1 MTAYTWSSFPQGG
14 NKAISQSATNMLVE
28 AMQQTVSYSTQPAAQ
43 APERLSAGERV
54 AARLKGAVRGKI
66 YTDPLMTYAWSGDA
80 SSYRLIPAVVVFI
93 NGEDEVRAVF
103 KAARAEGLPVT
114 FRAAGTSLSGQAV
127 TDGVLAV
134 LGDGWRKLDIHP
146 GAEKITLGPA
156 IIVAEANRALKP
168 FDRKIGPDPASQAT
182 CKIGGVVNNNSS
194 GMCCGVTQN
203 TYHTMARLRIVL
215 TDGTML
221 DSGDPESCA
230 AFRVS
235 HADMLEAIHQLH
247 HDVMADADLVA
258 LIRKKYRI
266 KNTVGYSLNALV
278 DYHDPLD
285 ILIHLMV
292 GSEGTLG
299 FVSEVTYNTVPEHP
313 FKATALVPFPDPQSA
328 GRAIIEMANGG
339 VQLTTGATAAEYIER
354 RALATVEHLA
364 PMAPLLPWL
373 TENSPAVLIDVTA
386 PDAATLQSEVAKAVD
401 LLTRHGATHVDF
413 SEDEHRSHELWD
425 IRKGFFA
432 SAGAMRPK
440 GSIML
445 TEDVAAPIERL
456 ADFVIDLRAML
467 DDHGYPDA
475 VIFGHALAGNLHFQ
489 MGDDFSRP
497 DAAGKFDAFSA
508 ALSEL
513 VSVRYGGSLKAE
525 HGTGRAIAPFVEAE
539 WGAAAYAIMHRIKA
553 IFDPER
559 LLNPGVLLN
568 ADDKVHVKNLKLM
581 PLADET
587 VDLCIECGFCEPACP
602 SHHMTLTPRQRI
614 AVTRERAR
622 MRASGEDPERLA
634 RLDAD
639 FQYAGLDTC
648 AACNLCSLRCPVG
661 IETGTM
667 IMGERARRRGNTAHA
682 LAGFAAQHRGAVETM
697 MRGGVAFADAART
710 VIPAPAVEAITETAR
725 RLTNKRVPRVSRA
738 LHHGPGAP
746 KARDNRQDPRKSG
759 FPVPITQT
767 GRQSVVYFPACPSR
781 MFGAPKTE
789 HGLLQTSEAMI
800 ALLERAG
807 YDVVVPDHLNGQC
820 CGQPF
825 QSKGFPEEAARVGG
839 ALRAELSSLS
849 DAGRLNVVT
858 DASTCAKH
866 LREVPGDTI
875 VLDSAQFLV
884 EHVLP
889 RLTLTQRLP
898 VVAVHHNCS
907 AQRLAEQPAT
917 EAIARACAEQI
928 AVLTSI
934 TCCGYAGD
942 KGLFVP
948 ELNAH
953 ATRRVHN
960 DIPANCTLGVSTVST
975 CASGLTEH
983 ADIPFVGLASLLEW
997 ASRPAG

>member
-1 MTAYTWSSFPQGG
+1 
-14 NKAISQSATNMLVE
+14 
-28 AMQQTVSYSTQPAAQ
+28 MQQATIDPKSVQQPAPDRQ
-43 APERLSAGERV
+43 AAGERV
-54 AARLKGAVRGKI
+54 ANRLKGKVRGPI
-66 YTDPLMTYAWSGDA
+66 HTDPLMTYAWSGDA

-93 NGEDEVRAVF
+93 NSEDEVRAVMA
-103 KAARAEGLPVT
+103 AARAEGLPIT

-134 LGDGWRKLDIHP
+134 LGDGWRKLHIHP
-146 GAEKITLGPA
+146 GADQITLGPA
-156 IIVAEANRALKP
+156 VIVANANKALKP
-168 FDRKIGPDPASQAT
+168 FNKKIGPDPASQAT

-194 GMCCGVTQN
+194 GMCCGVAQN

-221 DSGDPESCA
+221 DSGDAASRD
-230 AFRVS
+230 AFRAS
-235 HADMLEAIHQLH
+235 HGAMLEGLHRLH
-247 HDVMADADLVA
+247 HEVMADAELVA

-339 VQLTTGATAAEYIER
+339 VQVTTGVTAAEYIER

-373 TENSPAVLIDVTA
+373 TGNSPAVLIDVTA
-386 PDAATLQSEVAKAVD
+386 PDAATLAAETAKAVD
-401 LLTRHGATHVDF
+401 LLARHGATHIDF
-413 SEDEHRSHELWD
+413 STDEARSHALWD

-432 SAGAMRPK
+432 SGGAARPK
-440 GSIML
+440 GTSML

-456 ADFVIDLRAML
+456 AEFVIDMRQLL
-467 DDHGYPDA
+467 DAHGYEDA
-475 VIFGHALAGNLHFQ
+475 IIFGHALAGNLHFQ
-489 MGDDFSRP
+489 MSDDFAQPGS
-497 DAAGKFDAFSA
+497 AEKFDRFSHD
-508 ALSEL
+508 LSQL
-513 VSVRYGGSLKAE
+513 VSVQYGGSLKAE

-539 WGAAAYAIMHRIKA
+539 WGSKAYGLMHRIKA
-553 IFDPER
+553 LFDPEG

-568 ADDKVHVKNLKLM
+568 ADGKIHIKHLKVM
-581 PLADET
+581 PLADEL

-602 SHHMTLTPRQRI
+602 SHQMTLSPRQRI
-614 AVTRERAR
+614 AVTRERER
-622 MRASGEDPERLA
+622 LRRSGESPA
-634 RLDAD
+634 RLKTLDED

-667 IMGERARRRGNTAHA
+667 IMGQRAQRRGGTARSV
-682 LAGFAAQHRGAVETM
+682 AGFAADHRGAVETM
-697 MRGGVAFADAART
+697 MRGGVGLADMARK
-710 VIPAPAVEAITETAR
+710 VIPAPAVEAITDTAR
-725 RLTNKRVPRVSRA
+725 RLTGERVPRVSRA
-738 LHHGPGAP
+738 LHRGPGAP
-746 KARDNRQDPRKSG
+746 KSAPTAQAAGPS
-759 FPVPITQT
+759 I
-767 GRQSVVYFPACPSR
+767 VYFPSCATR
-781 MFGAPKTE
+781 MFGAPRTE
-789 HGLLQTSEAMI
+789 HDLLAVTDAML

-807 YDVVVPDHLNGQC
+807 FDVIVPEKLNGQC

-825 QSKGFPEEAARVGG
+825 QSKGFPEQAASVGSE
-839 ALRAELSSLS
+839 LKRELSALS
-849 DAGRLNVVT
+849 EAGRLSVVT

-866 LREVPGDTI
+866 LREFPGDAP
-875 VLDSAQFLV
+875 VLDSAQFLIV
-884 EHVLP
+884 QLLP
-889 RLTLTQRLP
+889 RLVITRKLP

-907 AQRLAEQPAT
+907 AQRLAEQPMT
-917 EAIARACAEQI
+917 ETIARACADQV
-928 AVLTSI
+928 AVLSSV

-942 KGLFVP
+942 KGLFFP

-953 ATRRVHN
+953 ATRFAKG
-960 DIPANCTLGVSTVST
+960 DIPAGCTLGVSTVST
-975 CASGLTEH
+975 CASGLSEH
-983 ADIPFVGLASLLEW
+983 AGIPFVGLASLLEW
-997 ASRPAG
+997 ASRP

>member
-1 MTAYTWSSFPQGG
+1 
-14 NKAISQSATNMLVE
+14 
-28 AMQQTVSYSTQPAAQ
+28 MQQTTLAPSPVHPPAPDRRA
-43 APERLSAGERV
+43 AGERV
-54 AARLKGAVRGKI
+54 ATRLKGKVRGRI
-66 YTDPLMTYAWSGDA
+66 HTDPLMTYAWSGDA

-93 NGEDEVRAVF
+93 NSEDEVRAVMA
-103 KAARAEGLPVT
+103 AARAEGLPIT

-146 GAEKITLGPA
+146 GAEQITLGPA
-156 IIVAEANRALKP
+156 IIVAQANKALKP
-168 FDRKIGPDPASQAT
+168 FNRKIGPDPASQAT

-194 GMCCGVTQN
+194 GMCCGVAQN

-221 DSGDPESCA
+221 DSGDVASCD
-230 AFRVS
+230 AFRAS
-235 HADMLEAIHQLH
+235 HQAMLDGLHRLH
-247 HDVMADADLVA
+247 HQVMADPDLVA

-285 ILIHLMV
+285 ILVHLMV

-339 VQLTTGATAAEYIER
+339 VQVTTGVTAAEYIER

-364 PMAPLLPWL
+364 PMAPLRPWL
-373 TENSPAVLIDVTA
+373 TDNSPAVLIDVTA
-386 PDAATLQSEVAKAVD
+386 PDAATLAAETVKAVD
-401 LLTRHGATHVDF
+401 LLGRHGATHIDF
-413 SEDEHRSHELWD
+413 STDEARSHALWD

-432 SAGAMRPK
+432 SGGAARPK
-440 GSIML
+440 GTSML

-456 ADFVIDLRAML
+456 AEFVTDMRQLL
-467 DDHGYPDA
+467 DDHGYEDA
-475 VIFGHALAGNLHFQ
+475 IIFGHALAGNLHFQ
-489 MGDDFSRP
+489 MSDDFSQP
-497 DAAGKFDAFSA
+497 GSAEKFDRFSHD
-508 ALSEL
+508 LSQL
-513 VSVRYGGSLKAE
+513 VSVQYGGSLKAE

-539 WGAAAYAIMHRIKA
+539 WGSKAYGLMWQIKQL
-553 IFDPER
+553 FDPEN

-568 ADDKVHVKNLKLM
+568 ADDKIHIKHLKVM
-581 PLADET
+581 PLADEL

-602 SHHMTLTPRQRI
+602 SHQMTLSPRQRI
-614 AVTRERAR
+614 AVTRERER
-622 MRASGEDPERLA
+622 LRSSGEDPERLK
-634 RLDAD
+634 RLDDD

-667 IMGERARRRGNTAHA
+667 ITGQRARRRGGAA
-682 LAGFAAQHRGAVETM
+682 RAVAGFAADHRGAVETM
-697 MRGGVAFADAART
+697 MRGGVALADMART
-710 VIPAPAVEAITETAR
+710 LVPAPAIEAITDSAR
-725 RLTNKRVPRVSRA
+725 RLTGERVPRVSRA

-746 KARDNRQDPRKSG
+746 RLAPNRQDPRQTG
-759 FPVPITQT
+759 FPVPIAQT
-767 GRQSVVYFPACPSR
+767 GRPSIVYFPSCATR
-781 MFGAPKTE
+781 MFGAPKTA
-789 HGLLQTSEAMI
+789 HDLLAVPDAML

-807 YDVVVPDHLNGQC
+807 FDVIVPTHLTGQC

-825 QSKGFPEEAARVGG
+825 QSKGFPEQAASVG
-839 ALRAELSSLS
+839 ADLKRELSALS
-849 DAGRLNVVT
+849 DAGRLSVVT

-866 LREVPGDTI
+866 LREFPGDAP
-875 VLDSAQFLV
+875 VLDSSQFLLSQ
-884 EHVLP
+884 VLP
-889 RLTLTQRLP
+889 RLTITQKLP

-907 AQRLAEQPAT
+907 AQRLAEQPMT
-917 EAIARACAEQI
+917 EAIARACADEI
-928 AVLTSI
+928 AVLSSV

-942 KGLFVP
+942 KGLFFP

-953 ATRRVHN
+953 ATRFAKN
-960 DIPANCTLGVSTVST
+960 DIPAGCTLGVSTVST

-983 ADIPFVGLASLLEW
+983 AGMPFVGLASLLEW
-997 ASRPAG
+997 ASRP

>member
-1 MTAYTWSSFPQGG
+1 
-14 NKAISQSATNMLVE
+14 
-28 AMQQTVSYSTQPAAQ
+28 MQQAVASSLQPH
-43 APERLSAGERV
+43 APAPDRLAAGERV
-54 AARLKGAVRGKI
+54 AARLRSQLAGAI
-66 YTDPLMTYAWSGDA
+66 HTDPLMTYAWSGDA
-80 SSYRLIPAVVVFI
+80 SSYRLIPAVVVFV
-93 NGEDEVRAVF
+93 NSEDEVRAVF

-134 LGDGWRKLDIHP
+134 LGDGWRKLDVHP
-146 GAEKITLGPA
+146 GADQITLGPA

-194 GMCCGVTQN
+194 GMCCGVAQN

-221 DSGDPESCA
+221 DSGDKASCD
-230 AFRVS
+230 AFRAS
-235 HADMLEAIHQLH
+235 HAGMLEALHQLH
-247 HDVMADADLVA
+247 HEVMADAELVA
-258 LIRKKYRI
+258 LIRRKYRI

-313 FKATALVPFPDPQSA
+313 FKATGLIPFPDPESA

-339 VQLTTGATAAEYIER
+339 AQVTTGITAAEYIER
-354 RALATVEHLA
+354 RALATVEHLP

-373 TENSPAVLIDVTA
+373 TDTSPAVLIDVTA
-386 PDAATLQSEVAKAVD
+386 PDATTLASEVAKAED
-401 LLTRHGATHVDF
+401 LLRRHGATHIDL
-413 SEDEHRSHELWD
+413 STDMGRSHALWD

-432 SAGAMRPK
+432 SGGAARPK
-440 GSIML
+440 GTAML
-445 TEDVAAPIERL
+445 TEDVAAPIEQL
-456 ADFVIDLRAML
+456 AAFVIDMRNLL
-467 DDHGYPDA
+467 DAHGYEDA
-475 VIFGHALAGNLHFQ
+475 IIFGHALAGNLHFQ
-489 MGDDFSRP
+489 MSDNFA
-497 DAAGKFDAFSA
+497 DAGAAEKFDRFNRE
-508 ALSEL
+508 LSEL

-525 HGTGRAIAPFVEAE
+525 HGTGRAIAAFVEAE
-539 WGAAAYAIMHRIKA
+539 WGAKAYALMHRIKA
-553 IFDPER
+553 IFDPEQ

-568 ADDKVHVKNLKLM
+568 DDPKIHIKNLKVM
-581 PLADET
+581 PLADEL

-622 MRASGEDPERLA
+622 LRETGEDPARLA
-634 RLDAD
+634 RFEAD
-639 FQYAGLDTC
+639 FQYAGMDTC

-667 IMGERARRRGNTAHA
+667 IMGERARRRGGMARSVA
-682 LAGFAAQHRGAVETM
+682 RFAADHRGAVEAA
-697 MRGGVAFADAART
+697 MRGGVALADAART
-710 VIPAPAVEAITETAR
+710 IIPAPALEAITGTAR
-725 RLTNKRVPRVSRA
+725 RVTGNRVPRVSRA

-746 KARDNRQDPRKSG
+746 KVRDNRQDPRRTG
-759 FPVPITQT
+759 FPVPIAQT
-767 GRQSVVYFPACPSR
+767 GRPSVVYFPACPSR
-781 MFGAPKTE
+781 MFGAPSSA
-789 HGLLQTSEAMI
+789 HGLLDTPAAMVR
-800 ALLERAG
+800 LLERAG
-807 YDVVVPDHLNGQC
+807 YDVIVPEKLNGQC

-825 QSKGFPEEAARVGG
+825 QSKGFPEEAQRVGG
-839 ALRAELSSLS
+839 ELKAELSSLS
-849 DAGRLNVVT
+849 DAGRLSVVT

-866 LREVPGDTI
+866 LKEFPGDAVVT
-875 VLDSAQFLV
+875 DSAQFLAQ
-884 EHVLP
+884 HVLP
-889 RLTLTQRLP
+889 KLTVSQKLA

-917 EAIARACAEQI
+917 EAVAAACADRV
-928 AVLTSI
+928 AVLASI

-942 KGLFVP
+942 KGLFLP

-953 ATRRVHN
+953 ATRRVGN
-960 DIPANCTLGVSTVST
+960 DIPEGCELGVSTVST
-975 CASGLTEH
+975 CASGLSER
-983 ADIPFVGLASLLEW
+983 AGVPFVSLASLLEW
-997 ASRPAG
+997 ASR

>member
-1 MTAYTWSSFPQGG
+1 
-14 NKAISQSATNMLVE
+14 
-28 AMQQTVSYSTQPAAQ
+28 MQQAALFSIQPR
-43 APERLSAGERV
+43 APEPDKLAAGERV
-54 AARLKGAVRGKI
+54 ATRLRGRIKGNV

-80 SSYRLIPAVVVFI
+80 SSYRLIPAVVVFV
-93 NGEDEVRAVF
+93 NSEDEVRDVF

-146 GAEKITLGPA
+146 GADQITLGPA

-168 FDRKIGPDPASQAT
+168 FDKKIGPDPASQAT

-194 GMCCGVTQN
+194 GMCCGVAQN

-221 DSGDPESCA
+221 DSGDPASCDT
-230 AFRVS
+230 FRLS
-235 HADMLEAIHQLH
+235 HADMLEQLHQLH
-247 HDVMADADLVA
+247 HEVMADADLVG

-285 ILIHLMV
+285 ILVHLIV

-313 FKATALVPFPDPQSA
+313 YKATGLVPFPDPQSA

-339 VQLTTGATAAEYIER
+339 VQVTTGVTAAEYIER

-373 TENSPAVLIDVTA
+373 TADSPAVLIDVTA
-386 PDAATLQSEVAKAVD
+386 PDAETLAAEIGKAEA
-401 LLTRHGATHVDF
+401 LLARHGATHIDL
-413 SEDEHRSHELWD
+413 STDEHRSHALWD
-425 IRKGFFA
+425 IRKGFFT
-432 SAGAMRPK
+432 SGGAARPK
-440 GSIML
+440 GTSML

-456 ADFVIDLRAML
+456 AEFVLDMRRLL
-467 DDHGYPDA
+467 DDHGYDDA
-475 VIFGHALAGNLHFQ
+475 IIFGHALAGNLHFQ
-489 MGDDFSRP
+489 MSDNFSQP
-497 DAAGKFDAFSA
+497 GAAEKFDVFNQE
-508 ALSEL
+508 LSEL

-539 WGAAAYAIMHRIKA
+539 WGSKAYAFMHRIKA
-553 IFDPER
+553 IFDPEN

-568 ADDKVHVKNLKLM
+568 DDKKIHVKNLKIM
-581 PLADET
+581 PLADEL

-622 MRASGEDPERLA
+622 MRESGEDPARLA
-634 RLDAD
+634 RFDAD
-639 FQYAGLDTC
+639 FQYAGMDTC

-661 IETGTM
+661 IETGTL
-667 IMGERARRRGNTAHA
+667 ILGERARRRGATAQSMA
-682 LAGFAAQHRGAVETM
+682 RFAADHRGAVETM
-697 MRGGVAFADAART
+697 MRGGVAIADAARI
-710 VIPAPAVEAITETAR
+710 VIPAPALEAVTETAR
-725 RLTNKRVPRVSRA
+725 RLTGKRIPRVSRA
-738 LHHGPGAP
+738 LHHGPRAP
-746 KARDNRQDPRKSG
+746 KARDTRQDPRKIG
-759 FPVPITQT
+759 FPVPIAQS
-767 GRQSVVYFPACPSR
+767 GRPRIVYFPACPSR
-781 MFGAPKTE
+781 MFGSPETE
-789 HGLLQTSEAMI
+789 HKLLATPDAMM

-807 YDVVVPDHLNGQC
+807 YEVIVPDQLHGQC

-825 QSKGFPEEAARVGG
+825 QSKGFPEQAADVGG
-839 ALRAELSSLS
+839 ALKTQLSALS
-849 DAGRLNVVT
+849 DAGRLPVVT

-866 LREVPGDTI
+866 LKEFPGAAT
-875 VLDSAQFLV
+875 VADSPQFLLD
-884 EHVLP
+884 HVLP
-889 RLTLTQRLP
+889 KLNVTQKLP
-898 VVAVHHNCS
+898 SVAVHHNCS
-907 AQRLAEQPAT
+907 AQRLAEQPMT
-917 EAIARACAEQI
+917 EAIARACAEQV
-928 AVLTSI
+928 AVLSSI

-953 ATRRVHN
+953 ATRRMSR
-960 DIPANCTLGVSTVST
+960 DIPDGCTLGISTVST

-983 ADIPFVGLASLLEW
+983 GGIPFVSLASLLEW
-997 ASRPAG
+997 ATR

>member
-1 MTAYTWSSFPQGG
+1 M
-14 NKAISQSATNMLVE
+14 
-28 AMQQTVSYSTQPAAQ
+28 Q
-43 APERLSAGERV
+43 APTSSLQARAQTPDRLAAGERV
-54 AARLKGAVRGKI
+54 AARLKGQVRGAI
-66 YTDPLMTYAWSGDA
+66 HTDPLMTYAWSGDA

-93 NGEDEVRAVF
+93 NSEDEVRAVF
-103 KAARAEGLPVT
+103 QAARAEGLPVT

-134 LGDGWRKLDIHP
+134 LGDGWRKLVVHP
-146 GAEKITLGPA
+146 GADQVTLGPA
-156 IIVAEANRALKP
+156 VIVAEANRALKP

-194 GMCCGVTQN
+194 GMCCGVAQN

-215 TDGTML
+215 PDGTML
-221 DSGDPESCA
+221 DSGDEASRD
-230 AFRVS
+230 AFRRS
-235 HADMLEAIHQLH
+235 HGAMLEELHRLH
-247 HDVMADADLVA
+247 HEIADDAELTA
-258 LIRKKYRI
+258 LIRHKYKI

-313 FKATALVPFPDPQSA
+313 FKATGLIPFPDPQSA

-339 VQLTTGATAAEYIER
+339 LQVTTGITAAEYIER

-373 TENSPAVLIDVTA
+373 TPDSPAVLIDVTA
-386 PDAATLQSEVAKAVD
+386 PDEATLLAEIAKAEA
-401 LLTRHGATHVDF
+401 LLARHGATHIDL
-413 SEDEHRSHELWD
+413 SQDAHRSHALWD
-425 IRKGFFA
+425 IRKGFFT
-432 SAGAMRPK
+432 SAGAARPK
-440 GSIML
+440 GTIML

-456 ADFVIDLRAML
+456 ADFVVDLREML
-467 DDHGYPDA
+467 DHHGYQDA

-489 MGDDFSRP
+489 MGDDFSKAG
-497 DAAGKFDAFSA
+497 AAEKFDLFNRE
-508 ALSEL
+508 LSTL
-513 VSVRYGGSLKAE
+513 VSLRYGGSLKAE
-525 HGTGRAIAPFVEAE
+525 HGTGRAIAPFVETE
-539 WGAAAYAIMHRIKA
+539 WGAKAYAIMHRIKGL
-553 IFDPER
+553 FDPER

-568 ADDKVHVKNLKLM
+568 DDKHIHVKNLKLM
-581 PLADET
+581 PLSDAT

-614 AVTRERAR
+614 AVTRERER
-622 MRASGEDPERLA
+622 LRATGEDPARLA

-639 FQYAGLDTC
+639 FQYAGMDTC

-667 IMGERARRRGNTAHA
+667 IMGERARRRGPVAHKVA
-682 LAGFAAQHRGAVETM
+682 RVAADHRGAVETM
-697 MRGGVAFADAART
+697 MRGGVALADAARV
-710 VIPAPAVEAITETAR
+710 VIPAPAVEVITETAR

-746 KARDNRQDPRKSG
+746 RARETRQDPRRTG
-759 FPVPITQT
+759 FPVPIAQT
-767 GRQSVVYFPACPSR
+767 GRQQVVYFPACPSR
-781 MFGAPKTE
+781 MFGAPKTR
-789 HGLLQTSEAMI
+789 HGLLDTPAAMI

-807 YDVVVPDHLNGQC
+807 YDVIVPEHLNGQC

-825 QSKGFPEEAARVGG
+825 QSKGFPEEADRVGG
-839 ALRAELSSLS
+839 ALKSALSTHS
-849 DAGRLNVVT
+849 DAGRLPVVT

-866 LREVPGDTI
+866 LKEFPGDAP
-875 VLDSAQFLV
+875 VADSAQFLV
-884 EHVLP
+884 EKVLP
-889 RLTLTQRLP
+889 RLTITQKLP

-907 AQRLAEQPAT
+907 AQRLAEQPMT
-917 EAIARACAEQI
+917 EAVAAACAERI

-942 KGLFVP
+942 KGLFIP

-953 ATRRVHN
+953 ATRRVGM
-960 DIPANCTLGVSTVST
+960 DIPEGCELGVSTVST
-975 CASGLTEH
+975 CASGLTER
-983 ADIPFVGLASLLEW
+983 AELPFVGLASLLEW
-997 ASRPAG
+997 ASR

>member
-1 MTAYTWSSFPQGG
+1 MHT
-14 NKAISQSATNMLVE
+14 QSAASL
-28 AMQQTVSYSTQPAAQ
+28 QPRT
-43 APERLSAGERV
+43 PHPDRLAAGERV
-54 AARLKGAVRGKI
+54 AARLKGQVRGAI
-66 YTDPLMTYAWSGDA
+66 HTDPLMTYAWSGDA

-93 NGEDEVRAVF
+93 NSEDDVRAVF

-134 LGDGWRKLDIHP
+134 LGDGWRKLEIHP
-146 GAEKITLGPA
+146 GAEQITLGPA

-168 FDRKIGPDPASQAT
+168 FNKKIGPDPASQAT

-194 GMCCGVTQN
+194 GMCCGVAQN

-215 TDGTML
+215 PDGTMF
-221 DSGDPESCA
+221 DSGDAASRD
-230 AFRVS
+230 AFRIS
-235 HADMLEAIHQLH
+235 HAEMLEKLHRLH
-247 HDVMADADLVA
+247 HTVAEDAELSA
-258 LIRKKYRI
+258 LIRHKYRI

-285 ILIHLMV
+285 ILTHLIV

-313 FKATALVPFPDPQSA
+313 FKATGLIPFPDPQSA

-339 VQLTTGATAAEYIER
+339 VQVTTGITAAEYIER

-364 PMAPLLPWL
+364 PMSPLLPWL
-373 TENSPAVLIDVTA
+373 TETSPAVLIDVTA
-386 PDAATLQSEVAKAVD
+386 PDEPTLLAEMAKAED
-401 LLTRHGATHVDF
+401 LLRRHGATHIDL
-413 SEDEHRSHELWD
+413 SRDEQRSHALWD
-425 IRKGFFA
+425 IRKGFFT
-432 SAGAMRPK
+432 SGGAARPK
-440 GSIML
+440 GTSML

-456 ADFVIDLRAML
+456 AEFVVDMRNLL
-467 DDHGYPDA
+467 DAHGYDDA
-475 VIFGHALAGNLHFQ
+475 IIFGHALAGNLHFQ
-489 MGDDFSRP
+489 MSDNFALDG
-497 DAAGKFDAFSA
+497 AAEKFDLFNQ
-508 ALSEL
+508 ALSDL

-539 WGAAAYAIMHRIKA
+539 WGAKAYAIMHEIKA

-568 ADDKVHVKNLKLM
+568 DDPKIHIKNLKVM
-581 PLADET
+581 PLADEL

-622 MRASGEDPERLA
+622 LRETGEDPERLA
-634 RLDAD
+634 RFEAD
-639 FQYAGLDTC
+639 FQYAGMDTC

-661 IETGTM
+661 IETGTF
-667 IMGERARRRGNTAHA
+667 ILSERARRRGPVAETVARIASH
-682 LAGFAAQHRGAVETM
+682 HRGAVETM
-697 MRGGVAFADAART
+697 LRSGLAVADAARS
-710 VIPAPAVEAITETAR
+710 VIPAAAVEAVTETAR
-725 RLTNKRVPRVSRA
+725 RVTGKRVPRLSRA
-738 LHHGPGAP
+738 LHRGPGAP
-746 KARDNRQDPRKSG
+746 KVHETRQDARKSG
-759 FPVPITQT
+759 FPVPIAQS
-767 GRQSVVYFPACPSR
+767 GRPMVVYFPACPSR
-781 MFGAPKTE
+781 MFGAPKTS
-789 HGLLQTSEAMI
+789 HDLLDTPQAMVT
-800 ALLERAG
+800 LLERAG
-807 YDVVVPDHLNGQC
+807 YDVVVPEALNGQC

-825 QSKGFPEEAARVGG
+825 QSKGFPDQARAVGNPLNAQLADLSHQG
-839 ALRAELSSLS
+839 ELP
-849 DAGRLNVVT
+849 VVT

-866 LREVPGDTI
+866 LKDVPGGLP
-875 VLDSAQFLV
+875 VSDSAQFLV

-889 RLTLTQRLP
+889 KLTITQKLP
-898 VVAVHHNCS
+898 VIAVHHNCS

-917 EAIARACAEQI
+917 EAIAAACADQV

-953 ATRRVHN
+953 ATRRVGN
-960 DIPANCTLGVSTVST
+960 DIPAGCELGVSTVST
-975 CASGLTEH
+975 CASGLSEH
-983 ADIPFVGLASLLEW
+983 AGIPFVGLASLLEW
-997 ASRPAG
+997 ASRA

>member
-1 MTAYTWSSFPQGG
+1 
-14 NKAISQSATNMLVE
+14 
-28 AMQQTVSYSTQPAAQ
+28 MQQATIDPKSTQQPAPDRQ
-43 APERLSAGERV
+43 AAGERV
-54 AARLKGAVRGKI
+54 AKRLKGKVRGRI
-66 YTDPLMTYAWSGDA
+66 HTDPLMTYAWSGDA

-93 NGEDEVRAVF
+93 NSEDEVRAVMA
-103 KAARAEGLPVT
+103 AARAEGLSIT

-146 GAEKITLGPA
+146 GAEQITLGPA
-156 IIVAEANRALKP
+156 IIVANANRALKP
-168 FDRKIGPDPASQAT
+168 FNKKIGPDPASQAT

-194 GMCCGVTQN
+194 GMCCGVAQN

-221 DSGDPESCA
+221 DSGDPASRD
-230 AFRVS
+230 AFRAS
-235 HADMLEAIHQLH
+235 HGAMLEGLHQLH
-247 HDVMADADLVA
+247 HAVMDDADLVA

-339 VQLTTGATAAEYIER
+339 VQVTTGVTAAEYIER

-373 TENSPAVLIDVTA
+373 TNNSPAVLIDVTA
-386 PDAATLQSEVAKAVD
+386 PDAATLAAETAKAVE
-401 LLTRHGATHVDF
+401 LLARHGATHIDF
-413 SEDEHRSHELWD
+413 STDEARSHALWD

-432 SAGAMRPK
+432 SGGAARPK
-440 GSIML
+440 GTSML

-456 ADFVIDLRAML
+456 AEFVIDMRQLL
-467 DDHGYPDA
+467 DAHGYEDA
-475 VIFGHALAGNLHFQ
+475 IIFGHALAGNLHFQ
-489 MGDDFSRP
+489 MSDDFAQPGS
-497 DAAGKFDAFSA
+497 AEKFDRFSHD
-508 ALSEL
+508 LSQL

-539 WGAAAYAIMHRIKA
+539 WGAKAYGLMHRIKA
-553 IFDPER
+553 LFDPEG

-568 ADDKVHVKNLKLM
+568 ADDKIHIKHLKVM
-581 PLADET
+581 PLADEL

-602 SHHMTLTPRQRI
+602 SHQMTLSPRQRI
-614 AVTRERAR
+614 AVTRERER
-622 MRASGEDPERLA
+622 LRRSGEDPA
-634 RLDAD
+634 RLKQLDDD

-667 IMGERARRRGNTAHA
+667 IIGQRAQRRGGTARSV
-682 LAGFAAQHRGAVETM
+682 AGFAADHRGAVETM
-697 MRGGVAFADAART
+697 MRGGVGLADMARK
-710 VIPAPAVEAITETAR
+710 VIPAPAVEAITDTAR
-725 RLTNKRVPRVSRA
+725 RLTGERLPRVSRA
-738 LHHGPGAP
+738 LHHGPGSPRPAP
-746 KARDNRQDPRKSG
+746 HGHDARPS
-759 FPVPITQT
+759 I
-767 GRQSVVYFPACPSR
+767 VYFPSCATR

-789 HGLLQTSEAMI
+789 HDLLAVPDAML

-807 YDVVVPDHLNGQC
+807 FDVVMPAHLNGQC

-825 QSKGFPEEAARVGG
+825 QSKGFPEQAAAVGG
-839 ALRAELSSLS
+839 ELKRELSALS
-849 DAGRLNVVT
+849 DAGRLSVVT

-866 LREVPGDTI
+866 LREFPGDAP
-875 VLDSAQFLV
+875 VLDSSQFLLGQL
-884 EHVLP
+884 LP
-889 RLTLTQRLP
+889 RLTITRQLD

-907 AQRLAEQPAT
+907 AQRLAEQPMT
-917 EAIARACAEQI
+917 EAIARACAKTV
-928 AVLTSI
+928 AVLSSV

-942 KGLFVP
+942 KGLFFP

-953 ATRRVHN
+953 ATRFAKG
-960 DIPANCTLGVSTVST
+960 DIPADCTLGVSTVST
-975 CASGLTEH
+975 CASGLSEH
-983 ADIPFVGLASLLEW
+983 AGIPFVGLASLLEW
-997 ASRPAG
+997 ATRSAQ